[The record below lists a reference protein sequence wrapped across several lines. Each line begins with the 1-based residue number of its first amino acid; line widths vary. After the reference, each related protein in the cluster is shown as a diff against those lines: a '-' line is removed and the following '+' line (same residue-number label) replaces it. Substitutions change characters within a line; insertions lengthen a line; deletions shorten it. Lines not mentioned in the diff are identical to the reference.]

1 MDWAS
6 VGGQLAQIGL
16 PALGGLFGGPL
27 GGAIGGIAGKAVA
40 AALGVEATP
49 QAVSAAVQADPS
61 GAQVKLAQIEA
72 ETKSKEADLADIAN
86 ARSTTVQ
93 LVQAG
98 SNLAWGGP
106 VVDVVVT
113 VGFFGLLALLFFV
126 KNEMPQSVFQLL
138 SVMLGVLATAF
149 SSIVQ
154 YWRGSSE
161 SSRQN
166 GEAIRQVA
174 ASAVTPSPGAVA
186 QTAIKAAAAKR

>member
-40 AALGVEATP
+40 AALGV
-49 QAVSAAVQADPS
+49 
-61 GAQVKLAQIEA
+61 
-72 ETKSKEADLADIAN
+72 
-86 ARSTTVQ
+86 
-93 LVQAG
+93 VQAG